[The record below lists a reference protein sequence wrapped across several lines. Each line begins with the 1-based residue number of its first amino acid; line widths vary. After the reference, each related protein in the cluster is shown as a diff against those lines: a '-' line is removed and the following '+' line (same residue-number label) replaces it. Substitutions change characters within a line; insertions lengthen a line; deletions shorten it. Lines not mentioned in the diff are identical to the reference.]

1 MKIRT
6 LVATL
11 LISIATLTLQ
21 CSCSTKQSAINQMER
36 LAYDIRDN
44 GSYYTVK
51 DWEDAVGKFMD
62 IRKKMSRY
70 DYTPAERR
78 RIGELEGECARY
90 MKEGIKNGAINGIMG
105 VAGELRG
112 ILEGLGLGITF

>member
-6 LVATL
+6 FLAA
-11 LISIATLTLQ
+11 LILAVTTMVSLN
-21 CSCSTKQSAINQMER
+21 SCTTKQSAINQMEA
-36 LAYDIRDN
+36 LTYDIRDN
-44 GSYYTVK
+44 GSYYTIK
-51 DWEDAVGKFMD
+51 DWKEAAEKFE
-62 IRKKMSRY
+62 
-70 DYTPAERR
+70 YTPAERKK
-78 RIGELEGECARY
+78 IGELEGQCARY

>member
-1 MKIRT
+1 MKLRT
-6 LVATL
+6 FLAAMV
-11 LISIATLTLQ
+11 ISLAMLPMLN
-21 CSCSTKQSAINQMER
+21 SCTTKQSAINQMER

-44 GSYYTVK
+44 GSYYTLK
-51 DWEDAVGKFMD
+51 DWEDAAQTFMN
-62 IRKKMSRY
+62 IRNKMSKFK
-70 DYTPAERR
+70 YTPAERR

-112 ILEGLGLGITF
+112 ILEGLGIGGF

>member
-6 LVATL
+6 FLAA
-11 LISIATLTLQ
+11 LILAVTTMVSLN
-21 CSCSTKQSAINQMER
+21 SCTTKQSAINQMEA
-36 LAYDIRDN
+36 LTYDIRDN
-44 GSYYTVK
+44 GSYYTIK
-51 DWEDAVGKFMD
+51 DWKEAAEKFVD
-62 IRKKMSRY
+62 IRKKMSKFE
-70 DYTPAERR
+70 YTPAERKK
-78 RIGELEGECARY
+78 IGELEGQCARY